1 MKGLNLKQNGPLENI
16 EFWEGMNEYA
26 PDLVRFVLITENKF
40 TFIISHYLLL
50 VMSRLMT
57 HLLSHGSWSLK

>member
-1 MKGLNLKQNGPLENI
+1 MKGLNLKQNGPLEII

-26 PDLVRFVLITENKF
+26 PDLVRFALITENKF

-57 HLLSHGSWSLK
+57 YLLSHGS